1 MRKTELPKYRELV
14 SLIPGGTIQFLDLG
28 FDAAAVPKLK
38 IEYWEWE
45 DETKLTDSLSRWQ
58 LMCLHVDERTGAYI
72 NKQTGAEAIDTR
84 AGASLD
90 GKFKRVSPSYS
101 LSVDKALEPF
111 LDQWVPLPFFRKEVM
126 AGAQQPRFHQG
137 PSDWARVMV
146 TRDLASSGENGLLL
160 TIAFDTVVE
169 SPLEQDATRSSAF
182 PALRLDDVRDG
193 AEFTL
198 AHDVKHNAWFI
209 GQDWVGD
216 WLDDLYMQVLV
227 KKNRGRPVDRADL
240 DTRVEHLA
248 RYVSFLELL
257 HNSGVIPSVR
267 VIDPARNEAVDVDLV
282 LDIGNSRTAG
292 MLIERRA
299 GDAMGLSQSVV
310 LELRDLSQPG
320 LRHNEPFGSN
330 VAFIRQKFGDPH
342 GFARGSGRRQ
352 RALMW
357 PSVVRVGPE
366 ATRVALRSRRDEGQT
381 TMSSPKRYLWDRA
394 RRAQEWRYCPDS
406 YDAQADEPPVNS
418 GMFIGFVNNFG
429 TPLHAL
435 DDPKVQRDA
444 AFKGQ
449 DQYPATEPMFSRSS
463 LMMFLLSEVLAHAL
477 AQINSPAQRGERL
490 NPDLARRLRQ
500 VILTVPPAMTIA
512 ERQIFERWANWSVE
526 TLWKTLDWEPGSGI
540 GGFAYQVAPTI
551 RCQWDE
557 ASTTQ
562 MVYVYNEVA
571 EKFAGDAT
579 TYFASFGR
587 LRPGR
592 GSRPSLRVASIDI
605 GGGTTDMIVTTY
617 LDDSRGATAILEPK
631 QEFRE
636 GFNLAGDDILKAII
650 ERHVLGALSRHL
662 KDRGFADPT
671 DYLTRQVGKDV
682 TGMSERHKSLRS
694 QFSQQYAVPMGL
706 HIMRLSEQTNL
717 QDASAEELVIGFADV
732 FAESTKPRDDVLAF
746 IDDQVKK
753 QVPDFSL
760 DTWELIVDL
769 GEVAATI
776 DSVVSP
782 VLGDLCEAVSA
793 WNCDVLLLSG
803 RPSCLPAVQAVIQRR
818 PPLPLSRIIPMNAYR
833 VEGWY
838 PFWSPG
844 GRIADPKTT
853 GVVGAMLC
861 ALSESDLRNFHCN
874 TSKLQ
879 PASTVRF
886 VGEME
891 LSGQIRNQNL
901 FFRGI
906 DLDATA
912 AEEQSATF
920 SFAAPIFIG
929 FRQLP
934 LERWKATPFYSVS
947 FASQEAKD
955 EARKRGVPYQ
965 VSLIY
970 QRRSVTPRSAGEGAA
985 ELFDE
990 GVFKID
996 AITAADGSSVR
1007 QSALLLEL
1015 KTIRD
1020 DHGYWLDTGL
1030 FNVN

>member
-1 MRKTELPKYRELV
+1 MRKTELPKYRDLV
-14 SLIPGGTIQFLDLG
+14 SLIPGGTIQFIDLA
-28 FDAAAVPKLK
+28 FDAALIPKLK
-38 IEYWEWE
+38 TEFWEW
-45 DETKLTDSLSRWQ
+45 DDHPQRTDDAGRWH
-58 LMCLHVDERTGAYI
+58 LMCLHANERSGGYIDKSTGM
-72 NKQTGAEAIDTR
+72 EAIDPTS
-84 AGASLD
+84 AVSPNEKPKL
-90 GKFKRVSPSYS
+90 VSPSYS
-101 LSVDKALEPF
+101 ISIDKALEPF
-111 LDQWVPLPFFRKEVM
+111 LDQWAPLPFFRREVM
-126 AGAQQPRFHQG
+126 AGTQQPRFHEG

-146 TRDLASSGENGLLL
+146 SRDMASANKQALLV

-169 SPLEQDATRSSAF
+169 TASDDEDSGAF
-182 PALRLDDVRDG
+182 AALRLSDVRDG
-193 AEFTL
+193 AEFSL

-209 GQDWVGD
+209 GQDWVAD
-216 WLDDLYMQVLV
+216 WLDDLFMQLLV
-227 KKNRGRPVDRADL
+227 RKNRGRPVERADL

-248 RYVSFLELL
+248 RYIAFLEVL
-257 HNSGVIPSVR
+257 HNSGIVPSVR
-267 VIDPARNEAVDVDLV
+267 VIDPVRAEPVDVDLV

-292 MLIERRA
+292 MLIERHA
-299 GDAMGLSQSVV
+299 GDGMGLSQSVV
-310 LELRDLSQPG
+310 LELRDLSEPG
-320 LRHNEPFGSN
+320 LRHTEPFGSN
-330 VAFIRQKFGDPH
+330 VAFVRQKFGDPH
-342 GFARGSGRRQ
+342 GFSRGSMRRQ
-352 RALMW
+352 RAFSW

-394 RRAQEWRYCPDS
+394 RRAQEWRYCPDPH
-406 YDAQADEPPVNS
+406 DASLEEPPVNS
-418 GMFIGFVNNFG
+418 GMFIGFVNNVG

-435 DDPKVQRDA
+435 DNPKVQRDP
-444 AFKGQ
+444 AFRGQ
-449 DQYPATEPMFSRSS
+449 DQYPATEPKFSRSS
-463 LMMFLLSEVLAHAL
+463 LMMFLLSEVIAHAL
-477 AQINSPAQRGERL
+477 AQINSPGQRGERVH
-490 NPDLARRLRQ
+490 PDLARRLRQ
-500 VILTVPPAMTIA
+500 IILTVPPAMTIA

-526 TLWKTLDWEPGSGI
+526 TLWKTLDWPLESGT
-540 GGFAYQVAPTI
+540 GGFAYQLPPTV

-562 MVYVYNEVA
+562 MVYIYNEIA

-587 LRPGR
+587 VRQDR
-592 GSRPSLRVASIDI
+592 GLRPSLRVASIDI

-617 LDDSRGATAILEPK
+617 LDNSRGATAILEPT

-650 ERHVLGALSRHL
+650 ERHVLGALARDL
-662 KDRGFADPT
+662 GLRGFADPI
-671 DYLTRQVGKDV
+671 DFLTRQVGKDI
-682 TGMSERHKSLRS
+682 TGMSERHKALRS

-706 HIMRLSEQTNL
+706 HIMRLSEQISL
-717 QDASAEELVIGFADV
+717 EEARGQEHVVRFGDV
-732 FAESTKPRDDVLAF
+732 FSETSTPRAEVMAF
-746 IDDQVKK
+746 IEHEVKLHI
-753 QVPDFSL
+753 PEFSL
-760 DTWELIVDL
+760 DTWECVVHL
-769 GEVAATI
+769 GEVAVTI
-776 DSVVSP
+776 DGVVAP

-793 WNCDVLLLSG
+793 WNCDVLLVSG

-818 PPLPLSRIIPMNAYR
+818 PPLPLSRIIPMSSYR

-874 TSKLQ
+874 TSKLH

-891 LSGQIRNQNL
+891 RSGQIRNQNL
-901 FFRGI
+901 FFKGI
-906 DLDATA
+906 DLDANA
-912 AEEQSATF
+912 AEEQQATF

-934 LERWKATPFYSVS
+934 LERWKATPFYSVC

-955 EARKRGVPYQ
+955 EARMRGVPYE
-965 VSLIY
+965 VSLTY
-970 QRRSVTPRSAGEGAA
+970 QRRSVTPRSAGEGVD

-1007 QSALLLEL
+1007 TNALLLEL

-1020 DHGYWLDTGL
+1020 DQGYWLDTGL
-1030 FNVN
+1030 FDVN